1 LRAERV
7 IGIDPGLHT
16 TGIGII
22 SRDDSDRPQVVYSGT
37 ICPPRNSATPARL
50 LAIVRGIRELIAEHQ
65 PDCLAIEEAFY
76 HKNVKS
82 AMALGQARGAALLAA
97 AEAGLRVMELSPKTV
112 KQSAVGTGAAAKQQV
127 AAMIAAILRLPEPP
141 ESPDACDALAVALAA
156 FNRSRLPEEVCR

>member
-1 LRAERV
+1 MKAERV

-16 TGIGII
+16 TGIGIVA
-22 SRDDSDRPQVVYSGT
+22 RDESGRPLAIYSGT
-37 ICPPRNSATPARL
+37 IRPPRNSTTPARL